1 MQKFIYTILLTSVLA
16 FSSPVFAQQKEISKE
31 VKVMVIDKEKGNT
44 NEVKV
49 WVDDKGKEHQIKDGE
64 MLFIGGNKS
73 KSDQEVTVDVSM
85 ENVNGVETRVFT
97 VTVSGE
103 GEEEVI
109 QWNDQGEIP
118 ENVSNQLEELGL
130 DIEMFSTDENE
141 FTFEVDAASDKA
153 SKNINVSV
161 EKEIVNGEETR
172 VIKINLD
179 EAGESLEWEWEDEGE
194 IPQEIIDE
202 LKSHGIDI
210 VEMLSG
216 DGESITVTVDDEVE
230 KTKSRAEK
238 KVIIKLED
246 GEELPE
252 EVKKMLEEKGID
264 LNNLEGHGDQLQQKQ
279 YRIKLK
285 DDHGEERL
293 LEWNGE
299 GEMPAEMK
307 EIMEKE
313 GLHEIHDAKVIKIK
327 SGNGNKAQLGIMIE
341 MDDHHEVQVIDV
353 VAESAAS
360 LAGLTQGDIILK
372 VDDSEITSIESLLES
387 LSDKLPGDIAN
398 IQYKRGDE
406 VMNTNATLQAST
418 PSEVNEVKN
427 IKVIVK
433 EEKCDT
439 ENMTGDQNV
448 DVLFKSIITD
458 GEKNVF
464 IMKTDDMIA
473 SEEDAAKEQAPVQL
487 RELPK
492 YPQNRLLNLQ
502 DYKAFPNPTSGIVR
516 VQFEG
521 AKKPVVVQLTNAA
534 GQTVFKE
541 NLNNFSGRFDKD
553 IDLTSFPKGQF
564 FINVI
569 QEQKIFTESIVLQ

>member
-16 FSSPVFAQQKEISKE
+16 LSSPVFSQQKEISKE
-31 VKVMVIDKEKGNT
+31 VKVMINKEKGNS
-44 NEVKV
+44 NDVKL
-49 WVDDKGKEHQIKDGE
+49 WVDDKGNEHQVKEGE
-64 MLFIGGNKS
+64 MLFIGGNKA

-85 ENVNGVETRVFT
+85 ENVNGVETRIFT
-97 VTVSGE
+97 VTVSGA

-118 ENVSNQLEELGL
+118 EAVSNQLEELGL

-141 FTFEVDAASDKA
+141 FTFEVDAASDEP

-161 EKEIVNGEETR
+161 EKEIVNGEEKR
-172 VIKINLD
+172 LIKINLE
-179 EAGESLEWEWEDEGE
+179 EAGESLEWEWEDDGE

-202 LKSHGIDI
+202 LESHGIDI
-210 VEMLSG
+210 VEILSG
-216 DGESITVTVDDEVE
+216 DGESITVTVDDEGE

-238 KVIIKLED
+238 RVMIKLED

-252 EVKKMLEEKGID
+252 DIKKMLEEKGID
-264 LNNLEGHGDQLQQKQ
+264 LNNLKGQGDHLEQKQ

-285 DDHGEERL
+285 DENGEERL
-293 LEWNGE
+293 LKWDGE

-307 EIMEKE
+307 KIMDKE
-313 GLHEIHDAKVIKIK
+313 GLHEGHDAQMIKIK
-327 SGNGNKAQLGIMIE
+327 SGNGNKAQLGIMVE
-341 MDDHHEVQVIDV
+341 MDDHDGLQVVEVIK
-353 VAESAAS
+353 ESAAS
-360 LAGLTQGDIILK
+360 AAGLMEGDVIIK
-372 VDDSEITSIESLLES
+372 VDDFDVNNIESLLAS
-387 LSDKLPGDIAN
+387 LSDKLPGDNAN
-398 IQYKRGDE
+398 IQYKRQGE
-406 VMNTNATLQAST
+406 MMNTSAILKASV
-418 PSEVNEVKN
+418 PSEVNKVKTV
-427 IKVIVK
+427 KVIVK
-433 EEKCDT
+433 DEKCDT

-448 DVLFKSIITD
+448 DLLFKSIVKD
-458 GEKNVF
+458 GEENVF

-473 SEEDAAKEQAPVQL
+473 FEEDTEIKQAPVQL
-487 RELPK
+487 REVPQYPK
-492 YPQNRLLNLQ
+492 NRRLSLHA
-502 DYKAFPNPTSGIVR
+502 YKAFPNPTSGVVR

-521 AKKPVVVQLTNAA
+521 AKKPVIVQLTNAV